1 MSPIPPRLATRHSQ
15 PVTRRPL
22 LAAGI
27 WLVGAALV
35 LVAAGLLQVGE
46 QRQVLLPVQSIV
58 LPETCTM
65 HARFG
70 IDCPGCGLT
79 RSFIYLAHGRFADAY
94 ALNPASLLVF
104 LYVVWQLPLAVLYAA
119 APLHRATLLCLRWN
133 QIGLIGLLGLLILQ
147 WLWRLV
153 SGELV

>member
-1 MSPIPPRLATRHSQ
+1 MSSIPPRLAPRHSQ
-15 PVTRRPL
+15 PVSRRPL

-27 WLVGAALV
+27 WLAGAAFV
-35 LVAAGLLQVGE
+35 LVSAGLLKVGE
-46 QRQVLLPVQSIV
+46 HRQVLLPVHSIV

-94 ALNPASLLVF
+94 GLNPVSLLVF
-104 LYVVWQLPLAVLYAA
+104 LYVIWQLPLAVMYAT
-119 APLHRATLLCLRWN
+119 APLHRVTLLCLRWN
-133 QIGLIGLLGLLILQ
+133 QIGLIGLLALLLLQ
-147 WLWRLV
+147 WLWRLM